1 MSPFYFA
8 WKAQT
13 CLFLWLLLQSLAEN
27 FRLTRLAS
35 IKVSKL
41 APYCR
46 NRYRKEQVV
55 IFFVFFYFSFI
66 LKNKRTNAVPTFFL
80 LGAAE
85 AAAGLLELVA
95 VNFDHPKRAK
105 DLCQVRGLVTGGQR
119 SHSDKVWISARL
131 DGMIYFFSSWT
142 RLTRQRGRS
151 STWWRLRWWP
161 RRCLRS
167 GCRPGPRW
175 GNRRSCWCPDT
186 PLKHSRDSQNH
197 NPSQ

>member
-1 MSPFYFA
+1 MQDSFFFFFNLSKKYELEVSPFYFA

-46 NRYRKEQVV
+46 NRYWKEQVV

-131 DGMIYFFSSWT
+131 DGIIFFFFFLNAAHQAKRTQQYMMAAPMMATALPSFWMPSWPT
-142 RLTRQRGRS
+142 LG
-151 STWWRLRWWP
+151 
-161 RRCLRS
+161 
-167 GCRPGPRW
+167 
-175 GNRRSCWCPDT
+175 
-186 PLKHSRDSQNH
+186 
-197 NPSQ
+197 